1 MSSEKRLSNSHK
13 FDILAGKRTISLT
26 TFYNSG
32 KAVAT
37 PVEFVRSD
45 DRLYVSTP
53 INSYKVKRLRG
64 NSNAVIAS
72 CTMRGKI
79 TGSEIDVRVRILS
92 EEEGKV
98 AKETLDVLYQGLLYR
113 IMGKLMFWRKKEDR
127 VYLEI
132 K

>member
-1 MSSEKRLSNSHK
+1 MSNPHK

-26 TFYNSG
+26 TYYKNG
-32 KAVAT
+32 KDVAT

-72 CTMRGKI
+72 CTMRGKKN
-79 TGSEIDVRVRILS
+79 GSEIDVQVRILT

-98 AKETLDVLYQGLLYR
+98 AKETLDVLYEGLIYR
-113 IMGKLMFWRKKEDR
+113 IMGKIMFWRKKEKR

-132 K
+132 M